1 MEANKKIGLILE
13 YLKISPKVFSERLG
27 YDRPQIIYDI
37 QKGKTKRISED
48 LAFKISSVF
57 PEIDRIWLLTGEGE
71 MIKDRITQEANGDNN
86 MQVAGNSN
94 NINNSAAIKLA
105 LSEISEMRKLLQEQV
120 KNNQD
125 QFNRFMSV
133 IERLTN
139 N

>member
-1 MEANKKIGLILE
+1 MEANKKIELILE

-71 MIKDRITQEANGDNN
+71 MIKDKITQEANGDNN
-86 MQVAGNSN
+86 TQVAGNSN
-94 NINNSAAIKLA
+94 NVNSTAVIQLA
-105 LSEISEMRKLLQEQV
+105 LNEISEMRKLIQEQV

-125 QFNRFMSV
+125 QFNRFMTV
-133 IERLTN
+133 IERLTK
-139 N
+139 

>member
-1 MEANKKIGLILE
+1 MEANKKIELILE

-57 PEIDRIWLLTGEGE
+57 PDIDRIWLLTGEGE

-125 QFNRFMSV
+125 QFNRFMTV
-133 IERLTN
+133 IERLTK
-139 N
+139 

>member
-1 MEANKKIGLILE
+1 MRKIERFDKYMEYKELNDNKVTVQLGLSVGTLGKSRKCGRDLSDKVIEQILNF
-13 YLKISPKVFSERLG
+13 Y
-27 YDRPQIIYDI
+27 
-37 QKGKTKRISED
+37 TD
-48 LAFKISSVF
+48 LN
-57 PEIDRIWLLTGEGE
+57 RIWLLTGEGE
-71 MIKDRITQEANGDNN
+71 MIKDKITQEANGDNN

-94 NINNSAAIKLA
+94 NINNSAAIRLA

>member
-1 MEANKKIGLILE
+1 MEANKKIELILE

>member
-1 MEANKKIGLILE
+1 MEANKKIELILE

-125 QFNRFMSV
+125 QFNRFMTV
-133 IERLTN
+133 IERLTK
-139 N
+139 